1 MWITRRKTISG
12 VALGSALGVGGD
24 VSSQRRVQI
33 EWFSVRSGKRSYVRA
48 IARGSDGCDVTH
60 YLHKDGDDIAMT
72 FVKILAQIISQNGNA
87 QGMFIWSYR
96 GKGRF

>member
-1 MWITRRKTISG
+1 MKQ
-12 VALGSALGVGGD
+12 D

-72 FVKILAQIISQNGNA
+72 FVKILAQIIESKWERAGNVH
-87 QGMFIWSYR
+87 ME
-96 GKGRF
+96 